1 MVSKYLQKAP
11 CRISSQT
18 DTVWPSINSRTAK
31 SSLPAVRS
39 SDAASHQT
47 KHMSS
52 FYMLPK
58 GCTSNFRSFRQRLT
72 RFWCSEAKSS
82 LPAAK
87 LPGTMAP
94 KSELMDHLKMTPIG
108 SPSNFRSIGHRMT
121 VHQSSTSSARWNQ
134 VKHRRDPKRLQ
145 NSNKSPWL
153 VLSNAQEA
161 SPQISGHSD
170 IVWPSF
176 NSWRKIGYKVF
187 GFSKNRKLCALIC
200 TAFRQVFFRGIK
212 PINEEKCQR
221 KIQEKTEAKKP
232 EKRPRN
238 YDRTVT
244 EKGAKAPWLP
254 AALEIRVAGFKPKAP
269 FFCSFSRFTMFGPC
283 DFLKIWFLR
292 HDIRRSSSTSR
303 IRHRNHLII
312 IGHSETANRPTK
324 KAHFLPDRSWNRLD
338 RCCRP
343 IGVNQCLNLHRHPTS
358 NNMRIHRWSSQ
369 EEFQKTRRGPRL
381 FKRLGDQLM
390 KFNDLFMTTY

>member
-1 MVSKYLQKAP
+1 MKSRAISTPSGLTSILQQLSGSSRRRQWQIHQIFDQSLWMVSKYLQKAP

-31 SSLPAVRS
+31 SSLPAART
-39 SDAASHQT
+39 SDAATHQT

-52 FYMLPK
+52 FCMLPK

-176 NSWRKIGYKVF
+176 NSWRKIGYRVF
-187 GFSKNRKLCALIC
+187 GFSKK
-200 TAFRQVFFRGIK
+200 
-212 PINEEKCQR
+212 
-221 KIQEKTEAKKP
+221 
-232 EKRPRN
+232 
-238 YDRTVT
+238 
-244 EKGAKAPWLP
+244 
-254 AALEIRVAGFKPKAP
+254 
-269 FFCSFSRFTMFGPC
+269 
-283 DFLKIWFLR
+283 
-292 HDIRRSSSTSR
+292 
-303 IRHRNHLII
+303 
-312 IGHSETANRPTK
+312 
-324 KAHFLPDRSWNRLD
+324 
-338 RCCRP
+338 
-343 IGVNQCLNLHRHPTS
+343 
-358 NNMRIHRWSSQ
+358 
-369 EEFQKTRRGPRL
+369 
-381 FKRLGDQLM
+381 
-390 KFNDLFMTTY
+390 